1 MSGDGATLET
11 HTGRAPPRRVPE
23 CGGPSALVQLLERL
37 CPQGLPV
44 PAPPTPHTHTPTC
57 SHQQHTESEYALGGL
72 ALIKGQGRAALA
84 LAGPLVESSL
94 PSLSALARNLSNSL

>member
-23 CGGPSALVQLLERL
+23 CDSPSALVQLLERL

-44 PAPPTPHTHTPTC
+44 PAPPSPHTHTPTC
-57 SHQQHTESEYALGGL
+57 SHWQHTQSQKCAEGVGTD
-72 ALIKGQGRAALA
+72 QG
-84 LAGPLVESSL
+84 AGSGSPGTTGNMEKS
-94 PSLSALARNLSNSL
+94 P

>member
-1 MSGDGATLET
+1 MLALQGKNPPAMQETPARVSGDGATLET

-57 SHQQHTESEYALGGL
+57 SQQQHTQSQNMRWGGWH
-72 ALIKGQGRAALA
+72 
-84 LAGPLVESSL
+84 
-94 PSLSALARNLSNSL
+94 